1 MSIRPE
7 YAVVVFALHVI
18 HYNTSLSNPVA
29 SITLIDFPSKP
40 PFAVNATPHS
50 IDNLDI
56 PILTHSSSR
65 NLLPLGPHQI
75 LDGPLFP
82 LLGGFVKPA

>member
-1 MSIRPE
+1 MFP
-7 YAVVVFALHVI
+7 LHAI
-18 HYNTSLSNPVA
+18 HYNKSVSNPVA
-29 SITLIDFPSKP
+29 SIVLIDFPSKP
-40 PFAVNATPHS
+40 PFVIDVTPYS

-56 PILTHSSSR
+56 PILSHSSSR